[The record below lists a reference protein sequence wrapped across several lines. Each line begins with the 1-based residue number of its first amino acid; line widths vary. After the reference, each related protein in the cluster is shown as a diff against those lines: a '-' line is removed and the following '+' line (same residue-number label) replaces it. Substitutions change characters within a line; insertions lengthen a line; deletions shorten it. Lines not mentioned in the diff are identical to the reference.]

1 MNPTTT
7 LHNQYMWL
15 LTLLFLSIQYSNTQ
29 TTPTYLRKTTIS
41 NKYMQTVTLC
51 YYRVVNQ
58 DYYSSWTTNTNTYFS
73 DRTKYNLQLQRTAS
87 INSITSGATTYGYEI
102 VVGVVSIWDTGFTLA
117 ISATS
122 VTNRYLDSL
131 VWFSVR
137 IFIFLLPM

>member
-1 MNPTTT
+1 
-7 LHNQYMWL
+7 
-15 LTLLFLSIQYSNTQ
+15 
-29 TTPTYLRKTTIS
+29 
-41 NKYMQTVTLC
+41 MQTVTLC

-73 DRTKYNLQLQRTAS
+73 DRTKYNLQFQRTAS

-122 VTNRYLDSL
+122 ITNTYLDSL